1 MAVARRGDIGSVPL
15 VLRTALRVL
24 GTHQWVPCM
33 ALLVGISTS
42 SCGVLHGVSVQVHM
56 VAHMRSREAVRCG
69 AGPRAGGRRQIAGAV
84 SRRLRGW

>member
-1 MAVARRGDIGSVPL
+1 MKGGARSCVGALPLQEGGAQVAVARRGDIGSVPL

-42 SCGVLHGVSVQVHM
+42 SCGVLHGVSVASSHGRT
-56 VAHMRSREAVRCG
+56 HEA
-69 AGPRAGGRRQIAGAV
+69 
-84 SRRLRGW
+84 

>member
-15 VLRTALRVL
+15 VLRTALRAL
-24 GTHQWVPCM
+24 GTHQWVPFM

-42 SCGVLHGVSVQVHM
+42 SCGALHGSPWQVYM
-56 VAHMRSREAVRCG
+56 TAHMRGREAVRCG
-69 AGPRAGGRRQIAGAV
+69 AGPRARGRRQIAGAV